1 MICTVL
7 GHGGAP
13 YDFEKD
19 GKQVKG
25 TKYMISV
32 SCGEYTQQSESRTCF
47 IDAVKQGVQY
57 ERGRHHEKGGEDHK
71 KDIFSPQPTKSHL
84 I

>member
-13 YDFEKD
+13 YDFEDKN

-25 TKYMISV
+25 TKYMIS
-32 SCGEYTQQSESRTCF
+32 
-47 IDAVKQGVQY
+47 
-57 ERGRHHEKGGEDHK
+57 
-71 KDIFSPQPTKSHL
+71 
-84 I
+84 